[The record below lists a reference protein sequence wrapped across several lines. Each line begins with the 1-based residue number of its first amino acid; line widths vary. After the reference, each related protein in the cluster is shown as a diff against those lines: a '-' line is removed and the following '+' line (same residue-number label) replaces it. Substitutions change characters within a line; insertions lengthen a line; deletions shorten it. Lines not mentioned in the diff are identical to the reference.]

1 MCHQVAG
8 LAAAAI
14 EPRGIATASITM
26 LPEITAKVG
35 VPRALEVPWPL
46 GDPLGRAD
54 DADLQRR
61 VLRAALALT
70 ERTDVPLV
78 EAFREP

>member
-14 EPRGIATASITM
+14 EPLGIATTSITM

-35 VPRALEVPWPL
+35 VPRALEVPWLL
-46 GDPLGRAD
+46 GYPLGRPGD
-54 DADLQRR
+54 PDLQRR
-61 VLRAALALT
+61 VIRAALALT
-70 ERTDVPLV
+70 ERTDVPVL
-78 EAFREP
+78 ERFA